1 MVFENFTVPELSGP
15 NDDAFTEGEKGYL
28 AKNQELLKDLSPA
41 NIDGRAEAIARG
53 ILMREAH
60 RTDGADPRGLW
71 GSYEDLV
78 RYATAKTDIGTR
90 ELTDYP
96 GWTRKDFA
104 KLLEKISEFPGVK
117 EFVDGRSALIENYT
131 STHKW

>member
-1 MVFENFTVPELSGP
+1 MAFEKFTIPELSGP
-15 NDDAFTEGEKGYL
+15 NDGALTEGEKEYL

-53 ILMREAH
+53 ILMREAR
-60 RTDGADPRGLW
+60 RTDDTDPRGSW

-78 RYATAKTDIGTR
+78 KYATTKTDIGTR

-96 GWTRKDFA
+96 GWTKNDFA
-104 KLLEKISEFPGVK
+104 KLLEKINEFPGVK
-117 EFVDGRSALIENYT
+117 ELVDGRSALIEKYT